1 MFRKCCNCKEKSSYE
16 ENIPTYGGSVKLR
29 YCEKCWNKK
38 QEREKLQREEWDR
51 QAREK
56 QKEID
61 KQKRYEYLKREIELV
76 DLERRAK
83 ELRID

>member
-1 MFRKCCNCKEKSSYE
+1 MLERKTGTK
-16 ENIPTYGGSVKLR
+16 
-29 YCEKCWNKK
+29 
-38 QEREKLQREEWDR
+38 KLQREEWDR
-51 QAREK
+51 RAKEK

-83 ELRID
+83 ELGID